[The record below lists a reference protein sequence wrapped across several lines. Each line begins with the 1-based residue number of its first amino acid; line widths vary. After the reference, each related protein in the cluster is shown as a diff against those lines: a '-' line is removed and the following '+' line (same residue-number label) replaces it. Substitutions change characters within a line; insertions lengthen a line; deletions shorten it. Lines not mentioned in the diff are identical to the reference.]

1 MEQPGRGSTRE
12 TEVGLAECQ
21 QAEYIHMCHRM
32 VGVWVPDGMKAT
44 PWEADLKE
52 TQGRLRGP
60 APAVTRE
67 EYSETPRVAANLDP
81 YRGLISSCKV
91 PVGIW
96 TGWEPSLYSPK
107 VPFT

>member
-1 MEQPGRGSTRE
+1 MSVEQPGRGSTRE

-52 TQGRLRGP
+52 TPGKTERARARSHQRGILRNPESGSQP
-60 APAVTRE
+60 
-67 EYSETPRVAANLDP
+67 
-81 YRGLISSCKV
+81 
-91 PVGIW
+91 
-96 TGWEPSLYSPK
+96 
-107 VPFT
+107 